1 MPAPRAAAVVT
12 IQNEL
17 GLHARPAMNFVDAAV
32 SCASAITLRRGDQQ
46 VDGKSIMQV
55 LILAATKG
63 TQIEIIA
70 EGEDAEQ
77 AVAKLVAL
85 VNSRFGE

>member
-1 MPAPRAAAVVT
+1 MPLRKASATVT

-63 TQIEIIA
+63 TEIEIVA
-70 EGEDAEQ
+70 EGDDAEE
-77 AVAKLVAL
+77 AVARLVAL

>member
-1 MPAPRAAAVVT
+1 MNPRRAAATVT

-32 SCASAITLRRGDQQ
+32 GCASAIFIRKGDQQ

-63 TQIEIIA
+63 TEIEIIA
-70 EGEDAEQ
+70 EGDDADE
-77 AVAKLVAL
+77 AVARLVAL
-85 VNSRFGE
+85 VNSKFGE

>member
-1 MPAPRAAAVVT
+1 MTARRAAATVT

-32 SCASAITLRRGDQQ
+32 GCVSAIFIRKGDQQ

-63 TQIEIIA
+63 TEIEIIA
-70 EGEDAEQ
+70 EGDDADE
-77 AVAKLVAL
+77 AVARLVAL
-85 VNSRFGE
+85 VNSKFGE